1 MITGETMAYITIPQL
16 AKMLGVSR
24 VTVYRKVKSGE
35 IAAEKVGRNYVIAD
49 SEIDNVLN
57 KKLSSKD
64 KKQIEAAVKKV
75 VEQYGETLRLL
86 GKE

>member
-1 MITGETMAYITIPQL
+1 MAYITIPQL

-24 VTVYRKVKSGE
+24 VTVYRKVKAGE
-35 IAAEKVGRNYVIAD
+35 IPAEKIGRNYVISD
-49 SEIDNVLN
+49 SEINNILN

-64 KKQIEAAVKKV
+64 KEKIEQAVQKIV
-75 VEQYGETLRLL
+75 QEYGETLRLL

>member
-1 MITGETMAYITIPQL
+1 MAYITIPQL